1 MNTIAGYAGCQ
12 PAKSHQLKVCCSM
25 LFRRVRGFNAFALTG
40 RMYPPLPTQG
50 VALGY
55 WLIGLSGRTKANP
68 KLESFIRNN
77 KSQLITISFS

>member
-1 MNTIAGYAGCQ
+1 
-12 PAKSHQLKVCCSM
+12 M

-68 KLESFIRNN
+68 KLEFFIRNN
-77 KSQLITISFS
+77 TSQLITISFSRLRHGERNNKSQLLITASQ